1 MLYMRVTT
9 SRLSLVSRYSGG
21 RLYSTAPPAARQ
33 ATLTKCSKNDGISYL
48 TLDRP
53 QAKNALSVKLLQDA
67 RQALHDVRFDQLS
80 SSSCI
85 VRPKPGRT
93 SSQATPA
100 RPDTRVLIVNSS
112 TTGIFCAGADLKER
126 KQMSQTQVAEF
137 LYNLRNMLHELSTLP
152 QPTIAA
158 LDGVALG
165 GGLELA
171 LACNAA
177 TKLGLPETR
186 LAIIPGA
193 GGTQRL
199 SRLIGVSRAKDLI
212 FTARALNA
220 AQAHEAGIVNYLA
233 AESESATDKAVQV
246 AKEMLKAGKS
256 TLSGFHGPL
265 ALRAAKSA
273 IDVGSQLDLESGL
286 DFERASYA
294 TILKTQDR
302 LEGLKAFAEKRAPV
316 YKGE

>member
-1 MLYMRVTT
+1 MWRVRVVSSDLLRVTLRP
-9 SRLSLVSRYSGG
+9 SSSA
-21 RLYSTAPPAARQ
+21 RLYSTAPAGRQ
-33 ATLTKCSKNDGISYL
+33 ATLTKCTSNPGVAYL

-53 QAKNALSVKLLQDA
+53 QAKNALSVQLLKDF
-67 RQALHDVRFDQLS
+67 RQALHDVRFD
-80 SSSCI
+80 
-85 VRPKPGRT
+85 T
-93 SSQATPA
+93 N
-100 RPDTRVLIVNSS
+100 TRVLIVNSS
-112 TTGIFCAGADLKER
+112 TSGIFCAGADLKER
-126 KQMSQTQVAEF
+126 KQMSQIQVAEF
-137 LYNLRNMLHELSTLP
+137 LYTLRNMLHELSTLP

-171 LACNAA
+171 LACDLRTASSAA

-212 FTARALNA
+212 FTARALTA

-233 AESESATDKAVQV
+233 SESETATDKAVSV
-246 AKEMLKAGKS
+246 AKEILKA
-256 TLSGFHGPL
+256 GPL

-286 DFERASYA
+286 DFESTSYA
-294 TILKTQDR
+294 TILKSQDR

>member
-1 MLYMRVTT
+1 MLSMRIVSTDLR
-9 SRLSLVSRYSGG
+9 RLSLGSSLSA
-21 RLYSTAPPAARQ
+21 RLYSSAPSSRQ
-33 ATLTKCSKNDGISYL
+33 AALTKCTTNPGIAYL

-53 QAKNALSVKLLQDA
+53 QAKNALSVQLLQDF
-67 RQALHDVRFDQLS
+67 RKALHEVRFDVLMGIPERHNS
-80 SSSCI
+80 
-85 VRPKPGRT
+85 
-93 SSQATPA
+93 
-100 RPDTRVLIVNSS
+100 DTRVLIVNSS
-112 TTGIFCAGADLKER
+112 TSGIFCAGADLKER

-137 LYNLRNMLHELSTLP
+137 LYTLRNMLHELSTLP

-171 LACNAA
+171 LACDLRAASSAA

-220 AQAHEAGIVNYLA
+220 SQAHEAGIVNYLA
-233 AESESATDKAVQV
+233 SDSETATDKAVAV
-246 AKEMLKAGKS
+246 AKEILKA
-256 TLSGFHGPL
+256 GPL

-286 DFERASYA
+286 DFESTSYA
-294 TILKTQDR
+294 TILKSQDR